1 MKIAQMYPEDFDG
14 MVIGMP
20 VLNITWEALQDIW
33 NAKATLVGPGAIPV
47 SNLPMLAKAVY
58 QKCDSID
65 GLVDGLI
72 DDPRI
77 CLDYFNPLIDL
88 ALPPFSDYFTYE
100 QRESLLKIYE
110 GPKTSWSLQLF
121 YGTPPGGEA
130 LMRHV
135 FGRIMSNWAFWVC
148 GEPNLALSLGGSL
161 WQYMATDPRFGP
173 GWDWRTFNF
182 DTDPLQIKTGIGR
195 EIKRH

>member
-1 MKIAQMYPEDFDG
+1 MACIWHYAESAACDLLELCFSGLFLYTCVPESEIWTLKSRAVALDTPLPLCLTAMSFGSIAQMYPEDFEG

-77 CLDYFNPLIDL
+77 CLDYFNPVIDL
-88 ALPPFSDYFTYE
+88 ALPPYSDYFTYE

-110 GPKTSWSLQLF
+110 GPKTSWVFNSFMEHLQAAKL
-121 YGTPPGGEA
+121 
-130 LMRHV
+130 
-135 FGRIMSNWAFWVC
+135 
-148 GEPNLALSLGGSL
+148 
-161 WQYMATDPRFGP
+161 
-173 GWDWRTFNF
+173 
-182 DTDPLQIKTGIGR
+182 
-195 EIKRH
+195 